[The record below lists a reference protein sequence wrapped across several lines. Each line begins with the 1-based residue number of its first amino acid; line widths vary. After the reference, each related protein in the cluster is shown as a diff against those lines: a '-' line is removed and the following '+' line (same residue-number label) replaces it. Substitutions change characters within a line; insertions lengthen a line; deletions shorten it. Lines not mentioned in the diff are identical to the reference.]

1 MLESQE
7 KIVNLKYYFI
17 INIYIDIKETE
28 EAKQRAYTSFGRLIL
43 ADEINEPIWSLG
55 KDKRFSKINSAFNL
69 PESPGPIYSPPNEEY
84 YKFRHT
90 QKWRIGNSK
99 RPPLNQN
106 EKYDY
111 YDLCYTEK
119 DDLSN
124 KPKKWNKIR
133 GGAISLEPR
142 IKYDY
147 RETVPGPGR
156 YDPNHKLTKPHGF
169 TYIMGEK
176 YKTLTLNLLTGTDN
190 VVGPGKYDIVY
201 SMNDLEG
208 KDKNNIKNWG
218 KKLREVKRN
227 KYTSIHQDAPIWS
240 IGKDKR
246 KGLFN
251 KTWTKNET
259 YEIYSC
265 VGDQIRTHKRSE
277 PKINIGKATRE
288 TEKIRGVFANT
299 MSRIPTKVYIP
310 LPKI

>member
-1 MLESQE
+1 
-7 KIVNLKYYFI
+7 
-17 INIYIDIKETE
+17 
-28 EAKQRAYTSFGRLIL
+28 
-43 ADEINEPIWSLG
+43 
-55 KDKRFSKINSAFNL
+55 
-69 PESPGPIYSPPNEEY
+69 
-84 YKFRHT
+84 
-90 QKWRIGNSK
+90 
-99 RPPLNQN
+99 
-106 EKYDY
+106 
-111 YDLCYTEK
+111 
-119 DDLSN
+119 
-124 KPKKWNKIR
+124 
-133 GGAISLEPR
+133 
-142 IKYDY
+142 
-147 RETVPGPGR
+147 
-156 YDPNHKLTKPHGF
+156 
-169 TYIMGEK
+169 MGEK

-208 KDKNNIKNWG
+208 KDKKDIKSWV

-227 KYTSIHQDAPIWS
+227 KCTSIHQDVPIWS

-288 TEKIRGVFANT
+288 TEKVRGVFANT